1 MPVAVPSRASS
12 NTCTPAPTVVSCCN
26 SLASYVWFRATAH
39 PPAGVVEIS
48 EISEICEISEIS
60 EIVE

>member
-1 MPVAVPSRASS
+1 
-12 NTCTPAPTVVSCCN
+12 
-26 SLASYVWFRATAH
+26 VWFRATAH

-48 EISEICEISEIS
+48 EICEISEIS